1 MNALPRL
8 LAPVALAER
17 LTEENLRIVDL
28 TPAEHY
34 PSGHIPGAVFLD
46 YADIVRHQ
54 PPVMGLLPEPAHLEA
69 VFSRLGIG
77 PDTRVVAYDHE
88 GGGRAARLLW
98 TLQVAGHPL
107 EQLAL
112 LDGGIHAWR
121 AEGYPTEVPPVIPPV
136 TSFTYRY
143 DPGPVADREYILA
156 HLDDPHLVLLD
167 ARSPAEYAGIDVRA
181 ARGGHIPGAVNLD
194 WLELIDRTRDLR
206 LKPEGV
212 LRALLD
218 PHGITPEKTIVAYC
232 QTHHRSALTYW
243 ALKVLNY
250 PLVKGYPGSWSDWG
264 NAPDT
269 PVETG

>member
-8 LAPVALAER
+8 LAPAALAER
-17 LTEENLRIVDL
+17 LNEDGLRIVDL

-34 PSGHIPGAVFLD
+34 PAGHVPGAVFLD
-46 YADIVRHQ
+46 YADIVRHR

-77 PDTRVVAYDHE
+77 PETRVVAYDHE

-98 TLQVAGHPL
+98 TLQAAGHPL
-107 EQLAL
+107 AQLAL

-121 AEGYPTEVPPVIPPV
+121 AEH
-136 TSFTYRY
+136 
-143 DPGPVADREYILA
+143 DPEPVADRDYILA
-156 HLDDPHLVLLD
+156 HLDDPHVVLLD

-194 WLELIDRTRDLR
+194 WVELIDRTRDLR
-206 LKPEGV
+206 LKPEDA

-218 PHGITPEKTIVAYC
+218 PRGITPDKTVVTYC
-232 QTHHRSALTYW
+232 QTHHRSALAYW
-243 ALKVLNY
+243 ALKVLDY
-250 PLVKGYPGSWSDWG
+250 PHVKGYPGSWSDWG

-269 PVETG
+269 PIETG